1 MTEYLKHYRMEL
13 VAVGPVHIGS
23 GKKLLKK
30 EYIFRWRKGTVL
42 IPDETALY
50 RGIRKYQLED
60 EFTDFLMNGN
70 PYDDLGGWLDRQK
83 VPRTEYERW
92 VAYRLEG
99 GDLLAEKGKGVDVQ
113 TFMKDSYGKPFVP
126 GSSIKGM
133 LRTVL
138 LAGELQSAQG
148 KYRSSASAIIRN
160 AGASGVRR
168 DRYLKNEVSDIEN
181 TAFHTLHRKDE
192 RGKEIQLKNAVNDC
206 LSGLVVSDSDP
217 IEPSNLILCQKMD
230 VTVDGEVN
238 KLNVLR
244 ESLRPGTVIRFSITI
259 DPKICQYT
267 INDIMAAVDAFNDL
281 YYDLYLKRYPR
292 TDRPSSGT
300 VYLGGGTGFFT
311 KTVLYPLLGYSDGL
325 ETAIKVFDHT
335 LPRNVGKQHKHYL
348 DKRQGVSPHMLKC
361 TEYRGKRHQMG
372 MCNLKLVN
380 N

>member
-1 MTEYLKHYRMEL
+1 MSEYLKHYRMEL
-13 VAVGPVHIGS
+13 VAVGPIHIGS

-30 EYIFRWRKGTVL
+30 EYIFRWDKGNVL
-42 IPDETALY
+42 ILNETALY
-50 RGIRKYQLED
+50 GGIRKQQLED
-60 EFTDFLMNGN
+60 EFTNFLMNGS

-99 GDLLAEKGKGVDVQ
+99 GDLLAEKGKSVDVQ
-113 TFMKDSYGKPFVP
+113 TCMKDSYGKPYVP

-138 LAGELQSAQG
+138 LAGELQSAQE
-148 KYRSSASAIIRN
+148 KYRPSASAVIRH
-160 AGASGVRR
+160 AGASGVRP
-168 DRYLKNEVSDIEN
+168 DRYLQDEVSDIEN
-181 TAFHTLHRKDE
+181 AAFHILHRKNE

-217 IEPSNLILCQKMD
+217 IETSNLILCQKMD
-230 VTVDGEVN
+230 VTVDGIVN
-238 KLNVLR
+238 KLPILR

-267 INDIMAAVDAFNDL
+267 IDDIMVAVDAFNDL

-311 KTVLYPLLGYSDGL
+311 KTVLYPLLGYRDGL
-325 ETAIKVFDHT
+325 ETAIQVFDHT
-335 LPRNVGKQHKHYL
+335 VGKHHKRYL

-361 TEYRGKRHQMG
+361 TEYRGKRYQMG
-372 MCNLKLVN
+372 MCKLKIVKN
-380 N
+380 